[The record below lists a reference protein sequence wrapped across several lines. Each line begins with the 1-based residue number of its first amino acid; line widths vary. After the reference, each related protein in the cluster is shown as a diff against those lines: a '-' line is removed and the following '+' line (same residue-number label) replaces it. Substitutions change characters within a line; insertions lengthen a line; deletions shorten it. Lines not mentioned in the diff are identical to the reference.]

1 VYTRWNSCVTGDH
14 SMAATPRPGST
25 FGFTSMQEAI
35 KARLSEIERTSGIR
49 PLIVVESGSRAWGF
63 PSPDSD
69 YDVRIIFARPVD
81 GYLTVTERSDT
92 LDFPIVDE
100 LDVTGWDV
108 RKTLALAARS
118 NATPMEWLQSPIV
131 YHEEAEVR
139 AQLWQAVSD
148 FFCPRSVAAHY
159 LGLTKRS
166 LRRLRE
172 QGAEQKL
179 KTWFYVFRP
188 LFAAEWILSK
198 QSIPPMEFAPLREM
212 TNDMELA
219 EMIDDLLV
227 LKKRVSES
235 FTMETP
241 AALWGTIENRLT
253 TCQGRLDSLQPRK
266 RDAAEMDEVFRRIVR
281 ARDEH

>member
-1 VYTRWNSCVTGDH
+1 
-14 SMAATPRPGST
+14 
-25 FGFTSMQEAI
+25 MQEAI
-35 KARLSEIERTSGIR
+35 KARLSEIERASDIR

-148 FFCPRSVAAHY
+148 FFCPRSAAAHY

-166 LRRLRE
+166 LHRLRE

-241 AALWGTIENRLT
+241 AALWGTIENRLA

-266 RDAAEMDEVFRRIVR
+266 RDAAEMNEVFRRIVR
-281 ARDEH
+281 GGDEH